1 MGIIVSTIKW
11 QEPNVEEQYR
21 TFCLLD
27 LDLWS
32 FGGFPA
38 ALQSWLH
45 FRAVN
50 GNSPGTKAQF
60 HLSS

>member
-1 MGIIVSTIKW
+1 M
-11 QEPNVEEQYR
+11 EEEYWIL
-21 TFCLLD
+21 CPVA

-38 ALQSWLH
+38 ALQYWLH

-50 GNSPGTKAQF
+50 GNSPGSRAQF